1 MPRER
6 RSNVRRANVTAC
18 TRCRNRKQRCDQK
31 IPACS
36 NCERAGLECVSMDI
50 DGGVVPR
57 RYHSISL
64 LVLYSIHTNDYG
76 SYVKSLEDRVAFLEL
91 QLSSNGISDV
101 GTHSPSLF
109 EPSDMNPS
117 PSLTAPYDADEAS
130 DDLVDQIATSSLQP
144 QPFTSGMVNHNGLAL
159 LRSLLSD
166 PMARVSGA
174 EVRSDSHFL
183 LDELPPETL
192 PSIPRREAV
201 DKLVDIYFEHC
212 NFFSPIL
219 ESKDEFIQT
228 IEPLYNQASP
238 DQPLAN
244 AHFRALVVL
253 GTSILLLNRVDFSV
267 PASKSDS
274 YFTAAMRIFA
284 QNPETICTGDLN
296 HLANLLFIIQY
307 CCFASNITAAWHFI
321 GLATR
326 LAIELGLH
334 KQQNTIPCDNDANG
348 KRWLFWSLYTFERN
362 LCVVIGRPFS
372 IPDGSIR
379 TPLPVASAEDGDT
392 ILAIHLLRQR
402 ILESEIF
409 QTLNERQSP
418 RGAIFD
424 KALWRENIHQRL
436 QEWFSSVPQIQKSTH
451 LAPAGIF
458 SGAFNNNLVFLYY
471 PSNLFPTPTAKDLTI
486 LARSAIEAVK
496 CYERSFRA
504 GELRFFWRTIHNLF
518 RSGVAIA
525 YCAQPQLI
533 SEIPGLELED
543 VKGSLK
549 TCSSVLW
556 GMVERYPPGRAYR
569 DVFDKVSNSVL
580 NQQRG
585 CSEEYSSHFD
595 LRPEAQPT
603 FDDLWSDPYTNLLP
617 SSAFDTLV
625 WGLGEPPK

>member
-1 MPRER
+1 MREHGYRR
-6 RSNVRRANVTAC
+6 RSC
-18 TRCRNRKQRCDQK
+18 PEK
-31 IPACS
+31 
-36 NCERAGLECVSMDI
+36 
-50 DGGVVPR
+50 VPH
-57 RYHSISL
+57 HSIL
-64 LVLYSIHTNDYG
+64 LSISGHTNNYA

-91 QLSSNGISDV
+91 QLSSSGTSDV
-101 GTHSPSLF
+101 GTHSPALF
-109 EPSDMNPS
+109 EPGDLDPS
-117 PSLTAPYDADEAS
+117 PSLTAPYDADGVSE
-130 DDLVDQIATSSLQP
+130 DLVGQIATSSLQP
-144 QPFTSGMVNHNGLAL
+144 QPFTGGIVNHNGLAL

-166 PMARVSGA
+166 PMSRVSGA
-174 EVRSDSHFL
+174 EVRSDSHSL

-201 DKLVDIYFEHC
+201 GKLVDIYFEHC

-228 IEPLYNQASP
+228 IEPLYNQVTP

-244 AHFRALVVL
+244 AQFRALIVL

-267 PASKSDS
+267 PASKSES
-274 YFTAAMRIFA
+274 YFTAAIRIFA
-284 QNPETICTGDLN
+284 QHPETICTGDLN

-307 CCFASNITAAWHFI
+307 SCFASNITAAWHFI
-321 GLATR
+321 GLASR
-326 LAIELGLH
+326 LAIELELH
-334 KQQNTIPCDNDANG
+334 KQQNITPCDNETNG

-379 TPLPVASAEDGDT
+379 TPLPEASAEDTET

-409 QTLNERQSP
+409 QVLNERQGP

-424 KALWRENIHQRL
+424 KGLWRENIHQRL

-518 RSGVAIA
+518 RSGIAIA

-533 SEIPGLELED
+533 CEIPGLEIED
-543 VKGSLK
+543 VKGSMK
-549 TCSSVLW
+549 TCSSVIW

-580 NQQRG
+580 NQQHG
-585 CSEEYSSHFD
+585 ASEAHRSHFD
-595 LRPEAQPT
+595 LRSEAPTT

-617 SSAFDTLV
+617 LSAFDTLV